1 MQSEQLP
8 EQLSLQPKLITTRKR
23 TLKRSRNL
31 QKLYTTDK
39 YSNEEILENSI
50 PVLYEIF
57 NKYAPLSKIA
67 PPYRNFYDIG
77 SGIGK
82 VVIGIAKEYGFLKS
96 IGIEIDSEK
105 VVYANTAL
113 NKLKDESLK
122 RRIEMLCISMNDSTI
137 NYSNGCWFFI
147 SNLDF
152 NEEDNNNLITKL
164 SNEVKTG
171 SVFVSLKEIYSDKFK
186 QLNYI
191 SLPMSWSQ
199 DSKVYVYI
207 RV

>member
-1 MQSEQLP
+1 MQTSQ
-8 EQLSLQPKLITTRKR
+8 QPKLVTTRKR
-23 TLKRSRNL
+23 TLKRSHNL
-31 QKLYTTDK
+31 QRLYTTDK
-39 YSNEEILENSI
+39 YSNEEILEESI

-77 SGIGK
+77 SGLGK
-82 VVIGIAKEYGFLKS
+82 VVIGIAKQYAFLKS
-96 IGIEIDSEK
+96 IGVEIDSEK
-105 VVYANTAL
+105 VVHANTAL

-147 SNLDF
+147 SNLEFSD
-152 NEEDNNNLITKL
+152 EDNNTLINKL
-164 SNEVKTG
+164 ANELKIG
-171 SVFVSLKEIYSDKFK
+171 SVIVSLKELYSDKFK
-186 QLNYI
+186 QMNYI

-199 DSKVYVYI
+199 DSKVYIYMKQ
-207 RV
+207 

>member
-1 MQSEQLP
+1 MQSV
-8 EQLSLQPKLITTRKR
+8 QPPKPTSARKR
-23 TLKRSRNL
+23 TLKRSYNL
-31 QKLYTTDK
+31 QRLYTTDK
-39 YSNEEILENSI
+39 YSNEEILDESI

-82 VVIGIAKEYGFLKS
+82 VVIGIAKQYSFLKS
-96 IGIEIDSEK
+96 VGVEIDSEK
-105 VVYANTAL
+105 VVHANTAL
-113 NKLKDESLK
+113 NKIRDDSLK

-152 NEEDNNNLITKL
+152 SHEDSSSLITKL
-164 SNEVKTG
+164 ENETKIG
-171 SVFVSLKEIYSDKFK
+171 SIVVSLKDIHSDKFK

-191 SLPMSWSQ
+191 SLPMGWSQ

>member
-1 MQSEQLP
+1 MQTTQV
-8 EQLSLQPKLITTRKR
+8 PKLVTTRKR
-23 TLKRSRNL
+23 TLKRSHTL
-31 QKLYTTDK
+31 QKLYNTDK
-39 YSNEEILENSI
+39 YSNEEMLEESI

-57 NKYAPLSKIA
+57 NKYAPLSKIS

-77 SGIGK
+77 SGLGK
-82 VVIGIAKEYGFLKS
+82 VVIGIAKQYAFIKS

-105 VVYANTAL
+105 VIHANTAL

-137 NYSNGCWFFI
+137 NYCNGCWFFI

-152 NEEDNNNLITKL
+152 SEEDNNNLITKL

-171 SVFVSLKEIYSDKFK
+171 SVIVSLKEIYSDKFK

-199 DSKVYVYI
+199 NSKVYIYI

>member
-1 MQSEQLP
+1 MQSV
-8 EQLSLQPKLITTRKR
+8 QPPKPTTARKR
-23 TLKRSRNL
+23 TLKRSYNL
-31 QKLYTTDK
+31 QRLYTTDK
-39 YSNEEILENSI
+39 YSNEEILEESI

-77 SGIGK
+77 SGVGK
-82 VVIGIAKEYGFLKS
+82 VVIGIAKQYSFLKS
-96 IGIEIDSEK
+96 VGIEIDSEK
-105 VVYANTAL
+105 VVHANTAL
-113 NKLKDESLK
+113 NRIKDDSLK
-122 RRIEMLCISMNDSTI
+122 RRIEMLCISMNDPTI

-152 NEEDNNNLITKL
+152 SYEDNSNLITKL
-164 SNEVKTG
+164 GNESKIG
-171 SVFVSLKEIYSDKFK
+171 SIIVSLKEISSDKFK

-199 DSKVYVYI
+199 DSKVYLYI